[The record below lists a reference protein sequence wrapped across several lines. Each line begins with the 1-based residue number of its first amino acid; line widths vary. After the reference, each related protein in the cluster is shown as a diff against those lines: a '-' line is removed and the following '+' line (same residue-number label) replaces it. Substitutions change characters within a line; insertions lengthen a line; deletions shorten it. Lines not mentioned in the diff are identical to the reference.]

1 MRVGG
6 HQPAPLR
13 GVFSTAILFD
23 TKMAMLRMASGAG
36 VCVLLLACGSSTPE
50 SPLILGGA
58 EGAVLGA
65 RTLTASQQ
73 RALMNVI
80 ESSGEPCEA
89 VVQTYLRDA
98 DAAGSGIG
106 QESWDVRCNVGTYA
120 VVITDDG
127 TPASVRRCQGRYAE
141 VPCFQRDRGP
151 RREAESSPELNPE
164 LGKLLEPMTSKDSK
178 VD

>member
-1 MRVGG
+1 MRVAG
-6 HQPAPLR
+6 PNR
-13 GVFSTAILFD
+13 EVISTAILFD
-23 TKMAMLRMASGAG
+23 TQMAMFRMAPGAG
-36 VCVLLLACGSSTPE
+36 ACVLLLACGSSTPE

-58 EGAVLGA
+58 EGAVLGP

-106 QESWDVRCNVGTYA
+106 QEDRKSTRLNSSHSQISYA
-120 VVITDDG
+120 V
-127 TPASVRRCQGRYAE
+127 
-141 VPCFQRDRGP
+141 
-151 RREAESSPELNPE
+151 
-164 LGKLLEPMTSKDSK
+164 
-178 VD
+178 

>member
-1 MRVGG
+1 
-6 HQPAPLR
+6 
-13 GVFSTAILFD
+13 
-23 TKMAMLRMASGAG
+23 MAMLRTVSGA
-36 VCVLLLACGSSTPE
+36 VACVLMLACGSSTPE

-58 EGAVLGA
+58 EGAVLGP

-89 VVQTYLRDA
+89 VMQTYLRDA

-106 QESWDVRCNVGTYA
+106 QETWDVRCNVGTYA

-127 TPASVRRCQGRYAE
+127 TPASVRRCGGRYAE

-151 RREAESSPELNPE
+151 RREADSAPPLNPE
-164 LGKLLEPMTSKDSK
+164 LGKLLEPMTAKDAK